1 LVFLKTGGVGRVA
14 IGGEFICKLLIEAA
28 EWNVAVMATAEVDA
42 NLDIGAFAAC
52 EGEDSTAMGGLV
64 LKTNYI

>member
-1 LVFLKTGGVGRVA
+1 M
-14 IGGEFICKLLIEAA
+14 EC
-28 EWNVAVMATAEVDA
+28 TAEVDA